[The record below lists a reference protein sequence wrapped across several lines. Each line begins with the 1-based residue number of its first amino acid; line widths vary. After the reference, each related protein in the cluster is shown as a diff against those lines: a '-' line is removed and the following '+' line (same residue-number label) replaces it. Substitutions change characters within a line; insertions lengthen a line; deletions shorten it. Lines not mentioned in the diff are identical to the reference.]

1 MDDDERLRG
10 YAWLVSGER
19 PPDVATLPE
28 WDRRL
33 LRMLVASLFHQ
44 QAPASLE
51 EALAELW
58 KHDHVRAELVEL
70 LELLAA
76 NVSHVQ
82 VQLDEHGDVPLTVHA
97 KYTRREIQAAFGD
110 GEKVLPSRWDSGVK
124 WLPQVETD
132 LLTVTLDKSSGNFS
146 PTTRYQDYAISREL
160 IHWESQ
166 SVTSLASPTGQRYVA
181 QAERGTKVMLF
192 ARVSASDRAFW
203 FLGPATYVSHEGE
216 RPIAITWKLDH
227 RLPADLFT
235 EFAAAAVA

>member
-1 MDDDERLRG
+1 MM
-10 YAWLVSGER
+10 V
-19 PPDVATLPE
+19 V
-28 WDRRL
+28 
-33 LRMLVASLFHQ
+33 SLFHQ
-44 QAPASLE
+44 QAPATLE
-51 EALAELW
+51 DALAELW
-58 KHDHVRAELVEL
+58 AHDDVRAELAEL
-70 LELLAA
+70 FDTLAG

-82 VQLDEHGDVPLTVHA
+82 VPLDESGDVPLTVHA

-110 GEKVLPSRWDSGVK
+110 GDKVLPPRWDSGVK

-132 LLTVTLDKSSGNFS
+132 LLAFTLDKSSGDFS
-146 PTTRYQDYAISREL
+146 PTTRYRDYAISRDL

-166 SVTSLASPTGQRYVA
+166 SVTSLASPTGQRYVT
-181 QAERGTKVMLF
+181 QAEHDTTVMLF

-216 RPIAITWKLDH
+216 RPIAITWKLKH